1 MDQLIN
7 LFADAFESL
16 EERINNIS
24 AALEAMGAK
33 IDALDGK
40 ILDAKIGVLDKV
52 DTLDGNI
59 GGCMEYVIKF
69 SKETKEAIE
78 KLSVVTPTAPTAQ
91 SAEDASL
98 QRLKKLSRKKKEEEA
113 PTPTVEEAPTV
124 PAPAPTVEEVG
135 EEEAHAIFDSLR
147 TIIKRTMCMQFL
159 MENVKDQKVARDP
172 ENLTW
177 DACIKYPGFAA
188 HVVKVAKSLR

>member
-24 AALEAMGAK
+24 AALDAKIDAMDAK
-33 IDALDGK
+33 IDALG
-40 ILDAKIGVLDKV
+40 AKI

-78 KLSVVTPTAPTAQ
+78 KLSVTTPSAPTAP
-91 SAEDASL
+91 SVEDASL
-98 QRLKKLSRKKKEEEA
+98 QRLKKLSRKKKTEETPA
-113 PTPTVEEAPTV
+113 PTPTVEAE
-124 PAPAPTVEEVG
+124 PAPVAEEVG